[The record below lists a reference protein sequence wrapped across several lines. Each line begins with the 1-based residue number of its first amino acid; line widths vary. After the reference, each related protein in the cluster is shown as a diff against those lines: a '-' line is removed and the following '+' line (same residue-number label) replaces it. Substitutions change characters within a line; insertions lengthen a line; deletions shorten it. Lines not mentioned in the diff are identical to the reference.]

1 MFMKHEESL
10 MWEIKI
16 NNKGIKMLYIY
27 MNLGFVF
34 SVFFFFNQKQMVSIL
49 QVLETILWNSWNVCR
64 CSESGDDFINYL
76 GCKRE

>member
-49 QVLETILWNSWNVCR
+49 QVLETIL
-64 CSESGDDFINYL
+64 
-76 GCKRE
+76 

>member
-34 SVFFFFNQKQMVSIL
+34 SVFFFFLIRSRWYL
-49 QVLETILWNSWNVCR
+49 SCR
-64 CSESGDDFINYL
+64 F
-76 GCKRE
+76 